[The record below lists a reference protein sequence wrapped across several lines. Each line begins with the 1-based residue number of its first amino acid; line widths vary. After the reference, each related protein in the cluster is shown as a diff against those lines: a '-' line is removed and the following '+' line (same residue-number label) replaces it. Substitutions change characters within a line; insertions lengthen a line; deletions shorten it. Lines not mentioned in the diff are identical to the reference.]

1 MNHPS
6 PATEKGEVA
15 ASSAS
20 PTKARP
26 NPSPLFSTLG
36 LEHSQLL
43 CGLEQIVTTMII
55 HGFSCVTDGDHSNQ
69 RCGAIVKIK

>member
-20 PTKARP
+20 PPKARP
-26 NPSPLFSTLG
+26 NLSPLFSALG

-43 CGLEQIVTTMII
+43 CGLGQMVTTRII
-55 HGFSCVTDGDHSNQ
+55 HGFSYVTDGDHRNQ
-69 RCGAIVKIK
+69 LCGGPL